1 MTIQQYV
8 KKGADQFTK
17 DTGIPFRTAFRTRKG
32 KVSHVIMP
40 ADLRVENVEQAL
52 QSD

>member
-32 KVSHVIMP
+32 KVSHIIMP
-40 ADLRVENVEQAL
+40 ADLRVENVEQVL
-52 QSD
+52 QPD